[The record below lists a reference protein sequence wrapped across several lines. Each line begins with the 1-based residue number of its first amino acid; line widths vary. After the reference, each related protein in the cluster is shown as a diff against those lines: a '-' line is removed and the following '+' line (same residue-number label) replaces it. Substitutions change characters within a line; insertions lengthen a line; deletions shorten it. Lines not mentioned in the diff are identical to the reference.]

1 MPAAP
6 SPRLFLVDG
15 YALIYRAFFALG
27 AQPLISSRGE
37 NTSIARGA
45 HDFLKRLIEK
55 HKPEY
60 LGWVHDAGLSFR
72 HERYPAYKATRERLE
87 PGLQADFDTGVERT
101 TQILDAYH
109 IPVLALDGYEADD
122 VIGTLAKQAAAKGVN
137 AVIVS
142 GDKDFVQLVGKRVWI
157 LNPWHGRPGFTTE
170 KWYDADNAAE
180 RLGVPPDRVV
190 DYLALL
196 GDTSDNI
203 PGVKG
208 IGEKTAH
215 ELIERWGSLEGILA
229 HTDEVEPTRARNAL
243 KQFGDKGLMSKE
255 LLTIRE
261 DLPVVLDLP
270 ALELKPP
277 DWNRLRDLFVE
288 LEFRTNAQE
297 AAAQAGETTTPTTG
311 TAAPAA
317 PVISR
322 DYQIIDTAEGVR
334 NLVTAARKAPFVA
347 VDTETVLDAGAPSII
362 TPLRANLV
370 SMSIAIAPGKA
381 YYLPFA
387 HHAPATA
394 QGDLSLGGAKNGVSR
409 ASADNRAKA
418 PNKAVVSIAARMNA
432 EGPQPVRNL
441 PSIQS
446 DEMTVL
452 RDLLADPKV
461 KKTAHNAKYDILVL
475 RRAEVTLDGL
485 DFDSM
490 LASYVLDP
498 GRRSHALDALAIEFL
513 QLPMT
518 GYDELTGKGKQQVPF
533 DEVPIT
539 AARDYSCADADITY
553 RLRELLEPK
562 LADVQA
568 TALLRDVE
576 LPLVGVLAEM
586 EWHGIAIDV
595 PWFHSLK
602 ARFAKEREQVE
613 RQVYEVAGEEFNI
626 NSNKQLAAIL
636 FGKLALPVKKKTATG
651 PSTDAS
657 VLQELADDGHALPS
671 LLMEY
676 RELAKLESTYLD
688 TLPALV
694 NPRTGRLHTSFNQT
708 VASTGRL
715 ASSDPNL
722 QNIPIRRQLG
732 REIRKGF
739 IPERGWTMLAADY
752 SQVELRLLAHLS
764 HDPAFVEAF
773 RAGGDIHR
781 QTASIIFGVAVSDVT
796 PEMRARAKTI
806 NFATIYGQGAHAL
819 SRQLKIEH
827 AEAKAFI
834 DTYFERFAGVR
845 AFLDATVEQARERG
859 YVETIF
865 KRRRYIPELKD
876 RNFNIRAFG
885 ERTAQNSPIQG
896 SAADLIKVAM
906 IHIHQALASRKL
918 RSRML
923 LQVHD
928 ELVFECPPEEAVE
941 LGALVSDVMTTAVK
955 LDVPLVVDVGTGPNW
970 LETKQKG

>member
-1 MPAAP
+1 MSAAL

-27 AQPLISSRGE
+27 TQPLITRRGE

-45 HDFLKRLIEK
+45 HDFLKRLIEE

-72 HERYPAYKATRERLE
+72 HERYPGYKATRERLE
-87 PGLQADFDTGVERT
+87 PALQADFDTGVERI
-101 TQILDAYH
+101 TQILEAYR
-109 IPVLALDGYEADD
+109 IPVLSLDGYEADD
-122 VIGTLAKQAAAKGVN
+122 VIGTLATRAATKGLN

-142 GDKDFVQLVGKRVWI
+142 GDKDFMQLVHKGIRV

-170 KWYDADNAAE
+170 KWYDLDNATE
-180 RLGVPPDRVV
+180 RLGVPPERVV

-196 GDTSDNI
+196 GDSSDNI

-215 ELIERWGSLEGILA
+215 HLIARWGSLENILA
-229 HTDEVEPTRARNAL
+229 HVDEVEPTRARNAL
-243 KQFGDKGLMSKE
+243 KQFGDQGVMSKE
-255 LLTIRE
+255 LVTIRD
-261 DLPVVLDLP
+261 DLPMALDLP
-270 ALELKPP
+270 ALAVKTP

-288 LEFRTNAQE
+288 LEFRTSAQVAAVQAE
-297 AAAQAGETTTPTTG
+297 APPVPATAPGAGRALPAPPTG
-311 TAAPAA
+311 ERRYA
-317 PVISR
+317 VVDSV
-322 DYQIIDTAEGVR
+322 EGVR
-334 NLVTAARKAPFVA
+334 KLVNAAREASFLA
-347 VDTETVLDAGAPSII
+347 VDTETVLEAGAPPIV

-370 SMSIAIAPGKA
+370 SISIATAAGEA
-381 YYLPFA
+381 CYLPFA
-387 HHAPATA
+387 HRGRDATQA
-394 QGDLSLGGAKNGVSR
+394 DLSLGVSPKGSAKGKSETKD
-409 ASADNRAKA
+409 SA
-418 PNKAVVSIAARMNA
+418 SIAARMLA
-432 EGPQPVRNL
+432 DGPHPIRNL
-441 PSIQS
+441 PPLLSA
-446 DEMTVL
+446 EMTPL
-452 RDLLADPKV
+452 RELLADAKV
-461 KKTAHNAKYDILVL
+461 RKTAHNAKYDLLVL
-475 RRAEVTLDGL
+475 RRAGLVLAGL

-490 LASYVLDP
+490 LASYLLDP

-518 GYDELTGKGKQQVPF
+518 GYNELAGKGKQQIPF
-533 DEVPIT
+533 DEVPIA
-539 AARDYSCADADITY
+539 AARDYSCADADFTF
-553 RLRELLEPK
+553 RLREILEPK
-562 LADVQA
+562 LAESEA

-576 LPLVGVLAEM
+576 LPLIAVLAEM
-586 EWHGIAIDV
+586 EWHGITIDV
-595 PWFHSLK
+595 SWFHSLK
-602 ARFAKEREQVE
+602 ARFAKERQEVE
-613 RQVYEVAGEEFNI
+613 RQIYEVAGEVFNI
-626 NSNKQLAAIL
+626 NSNRQLGTIL
-636 FGKLALPVKKKTATG
+636 FDKLGLPVKKKTSTG

-657 VLQELADDGHALPS
+657 VLQELADEGHALPT

-722 QNIPIRRQLG
+722 QNIPVRRQLG
-732 REIRKGF
+732 QEIRKGF
-739 IPERGWTMLAADY
+739 VPERGWTMLSADY

-781 QTASIIFGVAVSDVT
+781 QTASVIFGVPADAVS

-806 NFATIYGQGAHAL
+806 NFATIYGQGAFAL

-845 AFLDATVEQARERG
+845 AFLDATVEQAREKG

-906 IHIHQALASRKL
+906 IRIHDEIARRKL
-918 RSRML
+918 KGRML

-928 ELVFECPPEEAVE
+928 ELVFECPADEVDT
-941 LGALVSDVMTTAVK
+941 LRKMVMHEMTAAVK
-955 LDVPLVVDVGTGPNW
+955 LDVPLVVDVGMGPNW
-970 LETKQKG
+970 LEAKP